1 MKCKVFQFST
11 NRYPERNLNMSNPT
25 TRPLEGIR
33 VLDLTVAL
41 AGPYGALLLGGLGAE
56 VIHIESPGG
65 GDIARTNPPFVGP
78 EGVSFGASSKED
90 LSLSIINRG
99 RNKKSLTLDL
109 KSERGQAIFRRLV
122 KESDVVIE
130 NMSEG
135 TARRL
140 GVGYEEVSQ
149 VNPRIVYAS
158 ISAFGEPSVYPGL
171 KGMDIIVQ
179 ALSGLMEVTGFA
191 DGPPTRVGIP
201 VADMVTP
208 LYAVN
213 GILAALIQRG
223 RTGEGQHV
231 KVAMLDCLASM
242 VAVEQFD
249 VSDAFGAPMRS
260 GNSHDRLVPFGVYPC
275 TDGHVSIVAFRPE
288 WMKGLLEAMGRSELI
303 NDPRFATRGPR
314 MQHAA
319 ALNELIEAWTS
330 KFTTQALVHLLFD
343 KHAVPAVVVRK
354 PVDVLNDPALH
365 ERGAVMQLHHPAMG
379 NAKAIGMGNPIQFSK
394 ANAQFDIPAQEIGQ
408 ANQDIY
414 GSLLK
419 MSADEIAELQ
429 SAGVI

>member
-1 MKCKVFQFST
+1 MPS
-11 NRYPERNLNMSNPT
+11 PT

-56 VIHIESPGG
+56 VIHIEAPGG

-78 EGVSFGASSKED
+78 NGMAFGATSGRD
-90 LSLSIINRG
+90 VSLSIINRG
-99 RNKKSLTLDL
+99 RNKKSVTLDL
-109 KSERGQAIFRRLV
+109 KSDQGREIFMRLV

-135 TARRL
+135 TAKRL
-140 GVGYEEVSQ
+140 KVGYEDVAS

-158 ISAFGEPSVYPGL
+158 VSAFGEPSVYPGL

-201 VADMVTP
+201 IADMVTP

-213 GILAALIQRG
+213 GVLAALIQRG

-242 VAVEQFD
+242 VAEEHFD
-249 VSDAFGAPMRS
+249 ISAQFGAAMRS

-288 WMKGLLEAMGRSELI
+288 WMKGLLDAMGRPELI
-303 NDPRFATRGPR
+303 EDPRFATRGPR
-314 MQHAA
+314 MQHAD
-319 ALNELIEAWTS
+319 ALNKIIEAWTV
-330 KFTTQALVHLLFD
+330 KMTTQELVHQLFD
-343 KHAVPAVVVRK
+343 KRGVPAVVVRK
-354 PVDVLNDPALH
+354 PADVLHDPALH
-365 ERGAVMQLHHPAMG
+365 ARGAVMQLQHPAMG
-379 NAKAIGMGNPIQFSK
+379 KHTAVGMGNPIQFSK
-394 ANAQFDIPAQEIGQ
+394 ANAQFDIPAQDIGE
-408 ANQDIY
+408 ANADIY
-414 GSLLK
+414 GGLLK
-419 MSADEIAELQ
+419 MPVAEIDGLR
-429 SAGVI
+429 SAGII

>member
-1 MKCKVFQFST
+1 MPS
-11 NRYPERNLNMSNPT
+11 PT

-56 VIHIESPGG
+56 VIHIEAPGG

-78 EGVSFGASSKED
+78 NGMAFGATSGRD
-90 LSLSIINRG
+90 VSLSIINRG
-99 RNKKSLTLDL
+99 RNKKSVTLDL
-109 KSERGQAIFRRLV
+109 KSDQGREIFMRLV

-135 TARRL
+135 TAKRL
-140 GVGYEEVSQ
+140 KVGYEDVAS

-158 ISAFGEPSVYPGL
+158 VSAFGDPSVYPGL

-201 VADMVTP
+201 IADMVTP

-213 GILAALIQRG
+213 GVLAALIQRG

-242 VAVEQFD
+242 VAEEHFD
-249 VSDAFGAPMRS
+249 ISAQFGAAMRS

-288 WMKGLLEAMGRSELI
+288 WMKGLLDAMGRPELI
-303 NDPRFATRGPR
+303 EDPRFATRGPR
-314 MQHAA
+314 MQHAD
-319 ALNELIEAWTS
+319 ALNKIIEAWTV
-330 KFTTQALVHLLFD
+330 KMTTQELVHQLFD
-343 KHAVPAVVVRK
+343 KRGVPAVVVRK
-354 PVDVLNDPALH
+354 PADVLHDPALH
-365 ERGAVMQLHHPAMG
+365 ARGAVMQLQHPAMG
-379 NAKAIGMGNPIQFSK
+379 KHTAVGMGNPIQFSK
-394 ANAQFDIPAQEIGQ
+394 ANAQFDIPAQDIGE
-408 ANQDIY
+408 ANADIY
-414 GSLLK
+414 GGLLK
-419 MSADEIAELQ
+419 MPVAEIDGLR
-429 SAGVI
+429 SAGII

>member
-1 MKCKVFQFST
+1 
-11 NRYPERNLNMSNPT
+11 MSSPT

-56 VIHIESPGG
+56 VIHIETPGG

-78 EGVSFGASSKED
+78 NGMAFGTTSD
-90 LSLSIINRG
+90 QDVSLSIINRG
-99 RNKKSLTLDL
+99 RNKKSVTLDL
-109 KSERGQAIFRRLV
+109 KSGKGREIFMRLV

-135 TARRL
+135 TAKRL
-140 GVGYEEVSQ
+140 KVGYEDVAR

-158 ISAFGEPSVYPGL
+158 VSAFGEPSVYPGL

-201 VADMVTP
+201 IADMVTP

-213 GILAALIQRG
+213 GVLAALIQRG

-242 VAVEQFD
+242 VAEEHFD
-249 VSDAFGAPMRS
+249 ISAQFGAAMRS

-288 WMKGLLEAMGRSELI
+288 WMKGLLDAMGRPELI
-303 NDPRFATRGPR
+303 EDPRFATRGPR
-314 MQHAA
+314 MQHAD
-319 ALNELIEAWTS
+319 ALNAIIEAWTANM
-330 KFTTQALVHLLFD
+330 TTQELVHQLFD
-343 KHAVPAVVVRK
+343 KRGVPAVVVRK
-354 PVDVLNDPALH
+354 PADVLHDPALH
-365 ERGAVMQLHHPAMG
+365 ARGAVMQLQHPAMG
-379 NAKAIGMGNPIQFSK
+379 KLTAVGMGNPIQFSK
-394 ANAQFDIPAQEIGQ
+394 ANAQFDIPAQDIGE
-408 ANQDIY
+408 ANADIY
-414 GSLLK
+414 GGLLK
-419 MSADEIAELQ
+419 MPAAEIEGLR
-429 SAGVI
+429 SAGII